1 MITNIN
7 KNDGFSL
14 LELTIFFILV
24 ALLTIGLLGAYL
36 KVNNDNKVNSEF
48 EFYNSTTSRLN
59 SLYVD
64 MISPRN
70 TSNPLWNDLTTEK
83 LIANN
88 VIQSIYIKDN
98 KIQTKLSPSI
108 SFKDTTVTYNSISY
122 KGYLIDATGYQDAS
136 CVKLLMRLE
145 PMFDEISIGSTVVK
159 NIGDNKFKSNMI
171 PTCSSA
177 NKSTVFSFVKV
188 NM

>member
-70 TSNPLWNDLTTEK
+70 TSNPLWNDFTTEK
-83 LIANN
+83 L
-88 VIQSIYIKDN
+88 K
-98 KIQTKLSPSI
+98 
-108 SFKDTTVTYNSISY
+108 
-122 KGYLIDATGYQDAS
+122 
-136 CVKLLMRLE
+136 
-145 PMFDEISIGSTVVK
+145 K
-159 NIGDNKFKSNMI
+159 N
-171 PTCSSA
+171 
-177 NKSTVFSFVKV
+177 
-188 NM
+188 